1 MTMDETTM
9 EEIIRR
15 AGTAT
20 SFSRMNNTEA
30 KAHINWLL
38 SNGFKYE
45 GAALRVSSP
54 AASRRHIALMASRFG
69 NNNGRIGTRRT
80 PRHIDCR
87 GQSAPFRR
95 MYSGAVD
102 YNRTN

>member
-38 SNGFKYE
+38 SNGFKCE
-45 GAALRVSSP
+45 GAALQREQ
-54 AASRRHIALMASRFG
+54 SRGKPQAYRA
-69 NNNGRIGTRRT
+69 
-80 PRHIDCR
+80 D
-87 GQSAPFRR
+87 GQPIWKQ
-95 MYSGAVD
+95 
-102 YNRTN
+102 